1 MTFFYLQVPQQPPD
15 VQIQKQ
21 NTEDLAFNMV
31 LTKKEE
37 SSGSGLASLT
47 GYGSADEP
55 EEEGK
60 KNLVKSSTTT

>member
-1 MTFFYLQVPQQPPD
+1 
-15 VQIQKQ
+15 
-21 NTEDLAFNMV
+21 MV

-60 KNLVKSSTTT
+60 KIPNPRFGLNPRAVM

>member
-1 MTFFYLQVPQQPPD
+1 
-15 VQIQKQ
+15 
-21 NTEDLAFNMV
+21 MV

-37 SSGSGLASLT
+37 LSGSGLASLT

-60 KNLVKSSTTT
+60 KNIVKSSTTA

>member
-1 MTFFYLQVPQQPPD
+1 
-15 VQIQKQ
+15 
-21 NTEDLAFNMV
+21 MV

-37 SSGSGLASLT
+37 LSGSGLASLT

-60 KNLVKSSTTT
+60 KKYREIKYYYINQFHEIIV

>member
-1 MTFFYLQVPQQPPD
+1 
-15 VQIQKQ
+15 
-21 NTEDLAFNMV
+21 MV

>member
-1 MTFFYLQVPQQPPD
+1 
-15 VQIQKQ
+15 
-21 NTEDLAFNMV
+21 MV

-37 SSGSGLASLT
+37 LSGSGLASLT

-60 KNLVKSSTTT
+60 KNIVKSNQFHEIIF